1 MNGDKIYSVCNC
13 ISTARN
19 NDYFQPNLGYIF
31 PQLTLAEPSPLRC
44 CSWCLTEPTDGK
56 LLLSPS
62 RGTGDDGL
70 LDPGVLLPKPG
81 HLQNEQPNKVVHKG
95 LSKEDHGAGR
105 RWQEASWMV
114 FWEMRAAV
122 N

>member
-1 MNGDKIYSVCNC
+1 MS
-13 ISTARN
+13 
-19 NDYFQPNLGYIF
+19 PNLHW
-31 PQLTLAEPSPLRC
+31 LNLLHSDAVRVS
-44 CSWCLTEPTDGK
+44 TEPTAGK